1 MMTIMMQTI
10 VFSLLLASVHSLLVS
25 TQSTK
30 RNIKINNAIK
40 PYYNR
45 NTKSIASA
53 VYMST
58 DLNNVKDLVLTEKNS
73 LSRSEL
79 NEYILQLEKLNPTE
93 DPALSPLLNG
103 VWEVISS
110 GKLSYFPMTI
120 VLGSRF
126 HRHDIPSHIISLLHL
141 HLHRSLQQLQVS
153 FPLDSLVF
161 RLSSRYQGLRSWMS
175 KMLRSLSPVNS
186 LESLHPPL

>member
-1 MMTIMMQTI
+1 MMTIMMKTI

-25 TQSTK
+25 TLSTK
-30 RNIKINNAIK
+30 RNHKINNAIK

-110 GKLSYFPMTI
+110 GKLSY
-120 VLGSRF
+120 L
-126 HRHDIPSHIISLLHL
+126 HDDYAVKYIS
-141 HLHRSLQQLQVS
+141 
-153 FPLDSLVF
+153 
-161 RLSSRYQGLRSWMS
+161 
-175 KMLRSLSPVNS
+175 SP
-186 LESLHPPL
+186 

>member
-1 MMTIMMQTI
+1 MQTI

-25 TQSTK
+25 TLSSK
-30 RNIKINNAIK
+30 RNLNINNVIK
-40 PYYNR
+40 PYNFNYR
-45 NTKSIASA
+45 YVKSTA

-110 GKLSYFPMTI
+110 GKLFTHDNNSYYVLISI
-120 VLGSRF
+120 V
-126 HRHDIPSHIISLLHL
+126 IISNPLSFPFYFTYSVFYIIDYNNF
-141 HLHRSLQQLQVS
+141 RSLFTWFHWCPDHQVIT
-153 FPLDSLVF
+153 
-161 RLSSRYQGLRSWMS
+161 RS
-175 KMLRSLSPVNS
+175 
-186 LESLHPPL
+186 